1 MKIRNK
7 EQCCQLVTEQE
18 QLKQQQ
24 QYWESRFLGVG
35 CVVEVVVGDCS
46 PKQFDEGDV
55 NNRIL
60 RNLFYLWILQSLIKC
75 PQVRLFLA
83 VHNSSIGDLVTHSL
97 TNWLT
102 VLLLLTLQSDP
113 RDLWPL
119 RHLIRVM
126 RKHDLTHI
134 LTICKQFGS
143 FDKFYKFYH
152 FFKVLTKLHF

>member
-1 MKIRNK
+1 MTSFMNSPLGSKSSFFPHKIKSIDCQAPFCLDFIWKIEMKISNK
-7 EQCCQLVTEQE
+7 EQWCQLVTEQE

-46 PKQFDEGDV
+46 PNQFDEGDV

-83 VHNSSIGDLVTHSL
+83 VHNSSIGDLVPCSVCLSVTTNNQSL
-97 TNWLT
+97 HNTT
-102 VLLLLTLQSDP
+102 E
-113 RDLWPL
+113 WP
-119 RHLIRVM
+119 
-126 RKHDLTHI
+126 
-134 LTICKQFGS
+134 
-143 FDKFYKFYH
+143 
-152 FFKVLTKLHF
+152 